1 VEYKKID
8 INPTIDPKLFEKPP
22 DKAAEPSK

>member
-8 INPTIDPKLFEKPP
+8 INPTIDPKLFEKPAE
-22 DKAAEPSK
+22 KTAEPSK